1 MAAIGRNDPCPCGS
15 GKKYK
20 QCCLNKAEK
29 MSLSMRLAIT
39 AVGVCLLGGLII
51 ILTTVDDVDPGA
63 TPAGRV
69 WSPEHGHW
77 H

>member
-1 MAAIGRNDPCPCGS
+1 
-15 GKKYK
+15 
-20 QCCLNKAEK
+20 

-39 AVGVCLLGGLII
+39 AVGISLLGGLIL
-51 ILTTVDDVDPGA
+51 ILTQLDDIELGVA
-63 TPAGRV
+63 PAGQV